1 MGEKRHQ
8 EKKMVTT
15 WEEQNV
21 VTEQEGLKLAIKA
34 LWYVSNYQGKE
45 RGYQDN
51 HSLLVCSLPA

>member
-1 MGEKRHQ
+1 
-8 EKKMVTT
+8 MVTT
-15 WEEQNV
+15 QEEQNV